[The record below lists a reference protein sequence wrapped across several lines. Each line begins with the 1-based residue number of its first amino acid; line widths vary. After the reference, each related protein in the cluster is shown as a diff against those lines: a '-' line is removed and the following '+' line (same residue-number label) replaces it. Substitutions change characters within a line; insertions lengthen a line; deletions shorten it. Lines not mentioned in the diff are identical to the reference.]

1 MDQQFMNTPEYSELM
16 SILQETKN
24 EITKLQVNVQAS
36 ADLKN
41 LSYDDLSQKID
52 KTIKDYQK
60 DETRSQYLT
69 CLLSDMTQKS
79 ELNWLLYRKSKI
91 GENFLSK
98 DEESILSGIDW
109 WRNQYLNEHIWDQST
124 RDKIKNLLK
133 KLVKEYKENLW

>member
-1 MDQQFMNTPEYSELM
+1 MDQLNELMNTPEYSELM

-41 LSYDDLSQKID
+41 LSYDELSQKID

-79 ELNWLLYRKSKI
+79 ELNWLLYRKSK
-91 GENFLSK
+91 S
-98 DEESILSGIDW
+98 
-109 WRNQYLNEHIWDQST
+109 
-124 RDKIKNLLK
+124 
-133 KLVKEYKENLW
+133 